1 MVKDSCRLHGPL
13 DNTCLNFEKGHY
25 DCHAV
30 KREGKAKGHLI
41 AIARIGYK
49 KESKPN
55 ATCTQTERKE
65 EDHILKS

>member
-30 KREGKAKGHLI
+30 KREGKAKGHLT

-55 ATCTQTERKE
+55 MHTNRETRRRSHT
-65 EDHILKS
+65 